1 MQRRGIGDSDG
12 CGHAAASGLT
22 NLEEQETDEMTREL
36 VGDLCHD
43 NYFTGSKVGR
53 LGVQVETYKNL
64 TRARKH

>member
-43 NYFTGSKVGR
+43 TNFTGSRVGR
-53 LGVQVETYKNL
+53 LCVQVDIQKSYQG
-64 TRARKH
+64 

>member
-1 MQRRGIGDSDG
+1 
-12 CGHAAASGLT
+12 
-22 NLEEQETDEMTREL
+22 MTRES

-64 TRARKH
+64 TRARKHRKWAPTYCARDSGLLIGPKI

>member
-1 MQRRGIGDSDG
+1 
-12 CGHAAASGLT
+12 
-22 NLEEQETDEMTREL
+22 MTGEL

-64 TRARKH
+64 TSARNHGKWAPTYCARDLGLLIGPKI